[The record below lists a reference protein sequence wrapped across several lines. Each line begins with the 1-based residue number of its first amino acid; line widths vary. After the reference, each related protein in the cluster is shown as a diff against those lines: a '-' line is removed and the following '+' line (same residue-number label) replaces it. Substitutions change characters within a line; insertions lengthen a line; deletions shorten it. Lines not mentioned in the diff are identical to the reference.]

1 MNPKIESFLT
11 IIIIISFFGFLWIV
25 PFEMIMSKLNL
36 DGGIV
41 IGIAIT
47 LIIVICTIIELISDH
62 RKKK

>member
-25 PFEMIMSKLNL
+25 PFEMIMSKLNI